1 MNKYVLLAL
10 LSLSFFTLP
19 TFADSA
25 AGEKIAA
32 NCVSC
37 HGEKGQSQNSQ
48 FPNLAGQQSA
58 YIKAQLEAF
67 KSGSRNNPMMQSMA
81 AKLSDTEMDDVA
93 AFFSSQP
100 KAKAGG
106 DAALAKT
113 GETKVA
119 MCLGCHGEKG
129 QGNGQFPALA
139 GQQPDY
145 LVKQLK
151 AFKDG
156 SRKSGHMKAIASTLS
171 DDDMKAIAAYLG
183 GL

>member
-1 MNKYVLLAL
+1 MKKSVLLAL
-10 LSLSFFTLP
+10 LSLSFLTLP
-19 TFADSA
+19 VFADSA
-25 AGEKIAA
+25 AGEKLAA

-37 HGEKGQSQNSQ
+37 HGEKGQSQNAQ
-48 FPNLAGQQSA
+48 FPNLAGQQAA

-67 KSGSRNNPMMQSMA
+67 KSGSRNNPMMQNMT
-81 AKLSDTEMDDVA
+81 AKLSDTDMDDLA
-93 AFFSSQP
+93 AFFASQP

-139 GQQPDY
+139 GQQTDY

-156 SRKSGHMKAIASTLS
+156 SRKSGNMKAIASTLS

-183 GL
+183 NL